1 MKNFIKKILV
11 IIFVGIFIF
20 SSYNLYKIFN
30 EYKKNKDSYK
40 EINEIVIKENEE
52 DKKDIS
58 AEDNS
63 NIVIGSKE
71 YAELKA
77 INGDYFLWIYIPG
90 TNINY
95 PVVKARDNEEYLY
108 KNFKGEE
115 NKGGCL
121 FLDYRNESE
130 KDDNVIIHGHN
141 MKDQSMFGTL
151 SKLLNSEYLKEN
163 KKIYLYLENKI
174 LEYEIFSVYVNSG
187 DYNPYV
193 TNFNSDEEY
202 YEYINNEIRKSYFDL
217 EYIDNGKRDILTL
230 STCTKATGD
239 ERTIVNAK
247 LISIKEI

>member
-11 IIFVGIFIF
+11 LIFVGIFIF

-40 EINEIVIKENEE
+40 EINEIVIKEDTKGVSEE
-52 DKKDIS
+52 
-58 AEDNS
+58 NS
-63 NIVIGSKE
+63 NNIGIGSKE

-77 INGDYFLWIYIPG
+77 INEDYLLWIYIPG

-95 PVVKARDNEEYLY
+95 PVVKAKDNEEYLY

-121 FLDYRNESE
+121 FLDSRNESE

-151 SKLLNSEYLKEN
+151 SKLLNSEYLNEN
-163 KKIYLYLENKI
+163 KKIYIYLENKV
-174 LEYEIFSVYVNSG
+174 LEYEIFSVYVNNG
-187 DYNPYV
+187 DYNPYQPSFY
-193 TNFNSDEEY
+193 TDEEFN
-202 YEYINNEIRKSYFDL
+202 EYISNARRKSFYNFD
-217 EYIDNGKRDILTL
+217 YIEDGKRNILTL

-239 ERTIVNAK
+239 ERTIINAK
-247 LISIKEI
+247 LIGVKDI